1 MNNYKPNKFAEMIGV
16 SVKTLQ
22 RWDNEGKLKAFRNP
36 SNRRFYTDE
45 QYDLY
50 MAIARGT
57 SVKSIQDGNKSDRRT
72 ENSDK

>member
-1 MNNYKPNKFAEMIGV
+1 MNNYKPNEFAEMIGV

-45 QYDLY
+45 QYNLY
-50 MAIARGT
+50 MAIARGID
-57 SVKSIQDGNKSDRRT
+57 VKSIQDENKSDRRT
-72 ENSDK
+72 EDSDK